1 MNMLK
6 QSGALHP
13 DSGRN
18 NNKKN
23 KEPDAGPISSSVGQ
37 KNRPRKVVPLVWPYS
52 LGTQDSACPIW
63 RFSEITNW
71 SFFTSLVSSR
81 PQQTP
86 SSLKGQ
92 ADGQLQ
98 KSRDHSAFYHPL
110 EGLQGRAFD
119 VSWLTL
125 VCHSWHKRTTFER
138 QVWVSGVFLVVSDSV
153 LIVCLFIECLLFATC
168 WAKSVL

>member
-52 LGTQDSACPIW
+52 LGTQDSACPIC

-119 VSWLTL
+119 VSCLTL